1 MTGKFLITGGHVVT
15 LDDTLGDFAD
25 GSVLVEDGIIKAVGR
40 AADISCPD
48 AEIIDASEGVVI
60 PGMVDTHRHV
70 SMSLTRGIGVDQHLW
85 HFLSNTY
92 TRWLPAT
99 GVEDMYLSGLVGSL
113 EAIDSGVTTIM
124 DTCESFHSREH
135 AEAELKGLRDSGV
148 RAFFCYG
155 MSADQYGDVPAGKA
169 GWEAR
174 MDHVKQLI
182 REEGEDGVVR
192 VALQLSQSGTTPF
205 TWMGEELKLAGDHGL
220 LCCSHCSAVP
230 NSALTS
236 DIETRADLG
245 HMHPG
250 HVYIHCTSLTDHE
263 MSLIAETG
271 GKIALSPDTDIQMG
285 MGFPP
290 LRMALSHGLRPS
302 LSIDTSSATPPDLL
316 SQMRLLLQVQR
327 GLDHDAEHKSR
338 RVAMKMDLTT
348 RDALEWGTRNGAEAV
363 GLGDQIG
370 TLVPG
375 KRADIVI
382 LSNKRAL
389 SGSANPVGTAVL
401 HSTPADVDFVMVD
414 GRVLKRDGKLVNVDV
429 SAIRAKAREGLRR
442 IQNNL
447 KKTRPEMSAAEIE
460 DFFLQGEKAARINV
474 AEAYAHGTEAND
486 YLRKL

>member
-1 MTGKFLITGGHVVT
+1 
-15 LDDTLGDFAD
+15 
-25 GSVLVEDGIIKAVGR
+25 
-40 AADISCPD
+40 
-48 AEIIDASEGVVI
+48 
-60 PGMVDTHRHV
+60 MVDTHRHV
-70 SMSLTRGIGVDQHLW
+70 SMSRTRGIGVDQHLW

-99 GVEDMYLSGLVGSL
+99 GVEDTYLSGLVGSS
-113 EAIDSGVTTIM
+113 EAIDSGVATIM
-124 DTCESFHSREH
+124 DTYESFHSREH
-135 AEAELKGLRDSGV
+135 AEVELKGLRDSGI
-148 RAFFCYG
+148 RAFFCCG
-155 MSADQYGDVPAGKA
+155 MSADQYGDVAAGRA

-182 REEGEDGVVR
+182 REEAERNDGVVR

-205 TWMGEELKLAGDHGL
+205 TWMGEEIKLAGDHGL
-220 LCCSHCSAVP
+220 LCCSHSSAVP

-263 MSLIAETG
+263 MSLIAKTG

-290 LRMALSHGLRPS
+290 LRKALSHGLRPS

-316 SQMRLLLQVQR
+316 SQMWLLLQVQR
-327 GLDHDAEHKSR
+327 GLDHDAGHKSR

-375 KRADIVI
+375 KRAAIVI

-401 HSTPADVDFVMVD
+401 HSTPADVAFVMVD
-414 GRVLKRDGKLVNVDV
+414 GRILKRDEKLVNVDV

-442 IQNNL
+442 IQDNL

-460 DFFLQGEKAARINV
+460 DFFLQGNKASRINV

>member
-1 MTGKFLITGGHVVT
+1 MSGKYLITGGYLVT
-15 LDDTLGDFAD
+15 LDDTLGDFED
-25 GSVLVEDGIIKAVGR
+25 GAVLVEDGIIKAVGR
-40 AADISCPD
+40 AVDISAYD

-99 GVEDMYLSGLVGSL
+99 GVEDMHLSALVGSL
-113 EAIDSGVTTIM
+113 EAIASGVTTIM

-135 AEAELKGLRDSGV
+135 AEAELQGLRDSGI

-155 MSADQYGDVPAGKA
+155 MSADQYGNVPAGKA
-169 GWEAR
+169 GWDAR
-174 MDHVKQLI
+174 MEHVKQLV
-182 REEGEDGVVR
+182 GAQPSNSVVR

-205 TWMGEELKLAGDHGL
+205 TWMGEELKLANDHGL
-220 LCCSHCSAVP
+220 LCCSHSTAVP
-230 NSALTS
+230 SSNLTS

-245 HMHPG
+245 HMHPR
-250 HVYIHCTSLTDHE
+250 HVYIHCTNLTDHE
-263 MSLIAETG
+263 MSLIAKTG

-290 LRMALSHGLRPS
+290 FNLALSHGLKPA
-302 LSIDTSSATPPDLL
+302 LSIDTSSAVPPDLL
-316 SQMRLLLQVQR
+316 SQMRLQLQVQR

-338 RVAMKMDLTT
+338 RVAMRMDLTT

-370 TLVPG
+370 TLTPG

-414 GRVLKRDGKLVNVDV
+414 GRVLKRDGKLVNVDEA
-429 SAIRAKAREGLRR
+429 AIRAKAREGLRR
-442 IQNNL
+442 IQENL
-447 KKTRPEMSAAEIE
+447 KNVRPEMSGEEIRE
-460 DFFLQGEKAARINV
+460 FFLQGEKAARINV
-474 AEAYAHGTEAND
+474 AQAYARGVEAGD